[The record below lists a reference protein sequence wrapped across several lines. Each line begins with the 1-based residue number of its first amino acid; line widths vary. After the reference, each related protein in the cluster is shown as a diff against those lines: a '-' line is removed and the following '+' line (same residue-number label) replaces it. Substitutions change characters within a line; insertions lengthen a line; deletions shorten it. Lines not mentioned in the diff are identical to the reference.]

1 MTPPPRLLAPGRH
14 RHRAVPIPSASPH
27 PASSTASSSRGPGR
41 LSTPPSQIQPSLI
54 PDSPIPTTL
63 SQRRVIVVAREMT
76 GGESEEGEAT
86 SRKKMATL
94 PPPRSLSNPP
104 SQSSPAS
111 SPSPADATTS
121 RHLAHGARSHRHL
134 RHITIA
140 AFTLSPKPDAMAG
153 PSLRHPAD
161 PARCLSN
168 RESTDLSTALMLS
181 WGDDLDVRTGKPS
194 LDIFLAEMRRF
205 EFYRLVHT
213 MERIVIAGNC
223 IAMALLTKIVS
234 GSCMAVQLFGDI
246 KEKITIWREAG
257 FMVGEK
263 RLVLFLLQ
271 FFLSR
276 SL

>member
-111 SPSPADATTS
+111 VHSFPEAGRNGRSLAKAPSRSGPLPQQQGVHGPLHCSVRGSGLFCQRGHCLNHHRRKLFFPDEIDRIPMAIATS
-121 RHLAHGARSHRHL
+121 
-134 RHITIA
+134 
-140 AFTLSPKPDAMAG
+140 
-153 PSLRHPAD
+153 
-161 PARCLSN
+161 
-168 RESTDLSTALMLS
+168 MLS

-223 IAMALLTKIVS
+223 IAMALLTKNVVEEI
-234 GSCMAVQLFGDI
+234 
-246 KEKITIWREAG
+246 
-257 FMVGEK
+257 
-263 RLVLFLLQ
+263 
-271 FFLSR
+271 
-276 SL
+276 

>member
-14 RHRAVPIPSASPH
+14 RHRAVPTPSASPH

-54 PDSPIPTTL
+54 PDSPIPTAP
-63 SQRRVIVVAREMT
+63 SQRRGGVVAREMT

-153 PSLRHPAD
+153 PSLRRPAD
-161 PARCLSN
+161 PASCLSN
-168 RESTDLSTALMLS
+168 RESTDLSTALNYFFRMKLIEYQ
-181 WGDDLDVRTGKPS
+181 WLLQQDVRTGKPS

-205 EFYRLVHT
+205 EVLPSVKKCWNVT
-213 MERIVIAGNC
+213 
-223 IAMALLTKIVS
+223 LL
-234 GSCMAVQLFGDI
+234 
-246 KEKITIWREAG
+246 
-257 FMVGEK
+257 
-263 RLVLFLLQ
+263 LL
-271 FFLSR
+271 LAPVYCHRAAAS
-276 SL
+276 